1 MRRDVRILLVG
12 DGKSFMLPRSKRNQL
27 IINYLIPEG
36 VGKSTIVTSLIKESF
51 VSQVSLTYKCMR
63 SPSDWLTQV
72 QHIVPEVTIPPEVTP
87 ENVTTYIVD
96 SGCTPQSPS
105 LRDSH
110 YSASVGDPEDKQH
123 LESEIRKAH
132 VICVVYSI
140 DNANSF
146 DRIPTYWL
154 PYFRQLGVNVPVI
167 LIGNKIDLRGGEVTN
182 EALEDEIVPI
192 MNEFKVS
199 PIIS

>member
-1 MRRDVRILLVG
+1 ME
-12 DGKSFMLPRSKRNQL
+12 KSSHR
-27 IINYLIPEG
+27 
-36 VGKSTIVTSLIKESF
+36 
-51 VSQVSLTYKCMR
+51 
-63 SPSDWLTQV
+63 LTQV

-96 SGCTPQSPS
+96 SGCAPRRSPFWDRPPNNFTGG
-105 LRDSH
+105 LD
-110 YSASVGDPEDKQH
+110 DKQH

-132 VICVVYSI
+132 VICIVYSI
-140 DNANSF
+140 ENANSF

-192 MNEFKVS
+192 MNEFKVP
-199 PIIS
+199 PIPLFLVRYLPEIPVRKSRPVWNARQKCL

>member
-1 MRRDVRILLVG
+1 MPHRLD
-12 DGKSFMLPRSKRNQL
+12 
-27 IINYLIPEG
+27 
-36 VGKSTIVTSLIKESF
+36 
-51 VSQVSLTYKCMR
+51 
-63 SPSDWLTQV
+63 QV

-96 SGCTPQSPS
+96 SSCTH
-105 LRDSH
+105 R
-110 YSASVGDPEDKQH
+110 YSSFWDCPPNVFTGDPDDRQH

-140 DNANSF
+140 ENSNSF

-182 EALEDEIVPI
+182 EALEDEIIPI
-192 MNEFKVS
+192 MNEFKAF
-199 PIIS
+199 PILS